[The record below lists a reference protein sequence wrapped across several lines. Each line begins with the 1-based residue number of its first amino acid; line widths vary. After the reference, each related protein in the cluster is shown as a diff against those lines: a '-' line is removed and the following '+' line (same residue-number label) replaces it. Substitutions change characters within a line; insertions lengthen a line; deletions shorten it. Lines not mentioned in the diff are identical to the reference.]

1 MSLKNMVSN
10 LLPSLSE
17 KIQNW
22 DGKNIQTVLIFGSFA
37 NGKANINSDLDLLL
51 ILKEFKYKN
60 RQELWEDW
68 HRMIESSWE
77 SWFSNTDWEP
87 PPLSPVIRLKDS
99 VSQGSPL
106 FWDMIEYKIILWDTD
121 NFFQNYLEDLRIQMT
136 EQGTRKRTF
145 GGLPGWELKPNHKK
159 GESIQ
164 I

>member
-1 MSLKNMVSN
+1 MFNCK
-10 LLPSLSE
+10 
-17 KIQNW
+17 KC
-22 DGKNIQTVLIFGSFA
+22 
-37 NGKANINSDLDLLL
+37 
-51 ILKEFKYKN
+51 LKEFKYKN

-121 NFFQNYLEDLRIQMT
+121 NLFQNYLKDSIKQKSMISQNNSQFIYLIILRI
-136 EQGTRKRTF
+136 
-145 GGLPGWELKPNHKK
+145 KK
-159 GESIQ
+159 FSKNY
-164 I
+164 